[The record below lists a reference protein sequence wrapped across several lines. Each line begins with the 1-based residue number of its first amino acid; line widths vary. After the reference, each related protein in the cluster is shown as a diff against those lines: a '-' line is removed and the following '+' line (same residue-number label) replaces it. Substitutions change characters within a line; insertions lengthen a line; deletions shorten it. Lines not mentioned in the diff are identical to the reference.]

1 MIRQIIDG
9 LKYAEQGT
17 ENIEIA
23 KGKYKLAVN
32 FKSAIK
38 EIKKLN
44 KWQKKK

>member
-1 MIRQIIDG
+1 MIRQIIDS
-9 LKYAEQGT
+9 LKYAEEET

-38 EIKKLN
+38 EFKKLS
-44 KWQKKK
+44 KWQNKD